1 MKMKEALEWIK
12 SRRSCRNYQSKQIE
26 EQDLKEIV
34 TCGMLAPS
42 GMNEQGIQ
50 FTVIQDPSVLKAL
63 KELVGRDFIYGAP
76 TLIVVHAPKDYR
88 YVMSDGSAAIENMYL
103 ASHVLG
109 LGSCWINQLKDYP
122 ESELLKTLGFQDHII
137 TGALAV
143 GYAAEAAKP
152 RVLKEDRVHYIR

>member
-1 MKMKEALEWIK
+1 MKMKKALEWIK

-26 EQDLKEIV
+26 EEDLKEIV
-34 TCGMLAPS
+34 NCGMLAPS

-50 FTVIQDPSVLKAL
+50 FTVIQDPSILKAL

-76 TLIVVHAPKDYR
+76 TLIVVHAP
-88 YVMSDGSAAIENMYL
+88 
-103 ASHVLG
+103 
-109 LGSCWINQLKDYP
+109 KDYP